1 MKIEIL
7 YPEFCNLFGDMGNMR
22 YLQKCIPE
30 AEFIETAYHDTPL
43 FVKGE
48 ADMIY
53 MGPCTESAQIKIID
67 KLKEYKDDLI
77 NAIENDKIF
86 LFTGNA
92 METLFEYI
100 ETDDG
105 SKISG
110 LGIFKLHAVQRLMKR
125 LNTLMLC
132 RFEDIDIVSYKT
144 QFTQTYGDNSNS
156 FFANVERGFGINK
169 ESQLEGVHVHNFFG
183 TNMIGP
189 ILVTNPY
196 FTEYIMTLL
205 GIENPSAAF
214 RDDAINAYNARIKEY
229 RDKNILFEE

>member
-7 YPEFCNLFGDMGNMR
+7 YPEFCNLFGDMGNMK
-22 YLQKCIPE
+22 YLKQCIPD
-30 AEFIETAYHDTPL
+30 AEFTETAYHDTPL

-67 KLKEYKDDLI
+67 KLKNYKEDLVRE
-77 NAIENDKIF
+77 IENDKIF

-100 ETDDG
+100 ETDEKE
-105 SKISG
+105 KISG
-110 LGIFKLHAVQRLMKR
+110 LGIFKMYAVQRLMQR
-125 LNTLMLC
+125 INTLMLC
-132 RFEDIDIVSYKT
+132 KFQDIDIVSYKT
-144 QFTQTYGDNSNS
+144 QFTQTYGDNSGC
-156 FFANVERGFGINK
+156 FFANVERGFGINR
-169 ESQLEGVHVHNFFG
+169 ESQLEGIHVHNFFG

-196 FTEYIMTLL
+196 FTEYIMQLL
-205 GIENPSAAF
+205 GIKNPQAAF
-214 RDDAINAYNARIKEY
+214 REDAINAYKARLKEY